1 MIIECP
7 KCLKKFQVNSDL
19 IPVNG
24 RNIQCGSCNHI
35 WFFDKKDRV
44 ELDIKNEIKKDK
56 NEKTDELETESI
68 KKKTK
73 EENKPFKKKNIIQ
86 KEKALIKYEKTKKSI
101 LNILFSYFLVF
112 IITFIALVILLDTL
126 KGVLINFFPNL
137 EFILFNLFETL
148 KDVSLFVKDL
158 M

>member
-7 KCLKKFQVNSDL
+7 NCLKKFRVNSDL

-35 WFFDKKDRV
+35 WFFNKKDKV
-44 ELDIKNEIKKDK
+44 ELDIKNEIKIDK
-56 NEKTDELETESI
+56 NEKTDALETESI

-73 EENKPFKKKNIIQ
+73 ENKSFKKNITIQ

-112 IITFIALVILLDTL
+112 IISFIALVILLDTL
-126 KGVLINFFPNL
+126 KGALINYFPNI
-137 EFILFNLFETL
+137 EFLLFNLFETL

>member
-7 KCLKKFQVNSDL
+7 NCLKKFQVNSDL

-35 WFFDKKDRV
+35 WFFDKKDKV
-44 ELDIKNEIKKDK
+44 ELDIKNEIKIDK

-68 KKKTK
+68 EKKTK
-73 EENKPFKKKNIIQ
+73 ENKSFKKNITIQ

-112 IITFIALVILLDTL
+112 IISFIALVILLDTL
-126 KGVLINFFPNL
+126 KGALINYFPNL

>member
-7 KCLKKFQVNSDL
+7 NCLKKFQVNSDL

-35 WFFDKKDRV
+35 WFFDKKDKV
-44 ELDIKNEIKKDK
+44 ELDIKNEIQIDK
-56 NEKTDELETESI
+56 NEKIDELETESI

-73 EENKPFKKKNIIQ
+73 ENRSFKKSITIQ

-112 IITFIALVILLDTL
+112 IISFIALVILLDTL
-126 KGVLINFFPNL
+126 KGALINYFPNL

-148 KDVSLFVKDL
+148 KDISLFVKDL

>member
-1 MIIECP
+1 MIIECI
-7 KCLKKFQVNSDL
+7 CGEKKFEVNSDL
-19 IPVNG
+19 IPSTG
-24 RNIQCGSCNHI
+24 RNIQCGSCDKI
-35 WFFDKKDRV
+35 WFFNPNIENLQIEKEKKTPV
-44 ELDIKNEIKKDK
+44 SKPTIDK
-56 NEKTDELETESI
+56 NTIES
-68 KKKTK
+68 
-73 EENKPFKKKNIIQ
+73 NKPFKKKNIIQ

-112 IITFIALVILLDTL
+112 IISFIALVILLDTL

>member
-1 MIIECP
+1 MIIACP
-7 KCLKKFQVNSDL
+7 NCLKRFQVNSDL

-35 WFFDKKDRV
+35 WFFDKKDKV
-44 ELDIKNEIKKDK
+44 ELDIKNEIKIDK

-68 KKKTK
+68 KKKSK
-73 EENKPFKKKNIIQ
+73 ENKSFKKNITIQ

-112 IITFIALVILLDTL
+112 IISFIALVILLDTL
-126 KGVLINFFPNL
+126 KGALINYFPNL

>member
-1 MIIECP
+1 MIIACP
-7 KCLKKFQVNSDL
+7 NCLKRFQVNSDL

-35 WFFDKKDRV
+35 WFFDKKDKV
-44 ELDIKNEIKKDK
+44 ELDIKNEIKIDK

-73 EENKPFKKKNIIQ
+73 ENKSFKKNITIQ

-112 IITFIALVILLDTL
+112 IISFIALVILLDTL

-137 EFILFNLFETL
+137 EFILFNLFEIL

>member
-1 MIIECP
+1 MIIQCICGE
-7 KCLKKFQVNSDL
+7 KKFEVNSDL
-19 IPVNG
+19 IPSNG
-24 RNIQCGSCNHI
+24 RNIQCGSCDKI
-35 WFFDKKDRV
+35 WFFNPNI
-44 ELDIKNEIKKDK
+44 ENLQIKKEKKTPVSKPTFDK
-56 NEKTDELETESI
+56 NTI
-68 KKKTK
+68 

-86 KEKALIKYEKTKKSI
+86 KEKALIKYEKTRKSI

-112 IITFIALVILLDTL
+112 IISFIALVILLDTL
-126 KGVLINFFPNL
+126 KGVLINSFPNL

>member
-1 MIIECP
+1 MIIECI
-7 KCLKKFQVNSDL
+7 CGEKKFEVNSDL
-19 IPVNG
+19 IPSTG
-24 RNIQCGSCNHI
+24 RNIQCGSCDKI
-35 WFFDKKDRV
+35 WFFNPNI
-44 ELDIKNEIKKDK
+44 ENLQIKK
-56 NEKTDELETESI
+56 E
-68 KKKTK
+68 KKTPVSK
-73 EENKPFKKKNIIQ
+73 PTINKYTIEENKPFKKKNIIQ

-112 IITFIALVILLDTL
+112 IISFIALVILLDTL
-126 KGVLINFFPNL
+126 KDVLVNFFPNL

>member
-7 KCLKKFQVNSDL
+7 NCLKKFRVNSDL

-35 WFFDKKDRV
+35 WFFDKKDKV
-44 ELDIKNEIKKDK
+44 ELDIKNEIKIDK
-56 NEKTDELETESI
+56 NEKTDALETESI

-73 EENKPFKKKNIIQ
+73 ENKSFKKNITIQ

-112 IITFIALVILLDTL
+112 IISFIALVILLDTL
-126 KGVLINFFPNL
+126 KGALINYFPNI
-137 EFILFNLFETL
+137 EFLLFNLFETL

>member
-7 KCLKKFQVNSDL
+7 NCLKKFQVNSDL

-35 WFFDKKDRV
+35 WFFNKKDKV
-44 ELDIKNEIKKDK
+44 ELDIKNEIKIDK
-56 NEKTDELETESI
+56 NEKTDALETESI

-73 EENKPFKKKNIIQ
+73 ENKSFKKNITIQ

-112 IITFIALVILLDTL
+112 IISFIALVILLDTL
-126 KGVLINFFPNL
+126 KGALINYFPNI
-137 EFILFNLFETL
+137 EFLLFNLFETL

>member
-1 MIIECP
+1 MIIECI
-7 KCLKKFQVNSDL
+7 CGEKKFEVNSDL
-19 IPVNG
+19 IPSTG
-24 RNIQCGSCNHI
+24 RNIQCGSCDKI
-35 WFFDKKDRV
+35 WFFNPNIENLK
-44 ELDIKNEIKKDK
+44 IKKEKK
-56 NEKTDELETESI
+56 NPISKPIINNDTI
-68 KKKTK
+68 

-112 IITFIALVILLDTL
+112 IISFIALVILLDTL

-148 KDVSLFVKDL
+148 KDISLFVKDL

>member
-112 IITFIALVILLDTL
+112 IISFIALVILLDTL
-126 KGVLINFFPNL
+126 KGSLINHFPNL

>member
-1 MIIECP
+1 MIIQCICGE
-7 KCLKKFQVNSDL
+7 KKFEVNSDL
-19 IPVNG
+19 IPSNG
-24 RNIQCGSCNHI
+24 RNIQCGSCDKI
-35 WFFDKKDRV
+35 WFFNPNI
-44 ELDIKNEIKKDK
+44 ENLQIKKEKKTPVSKPTIDK
-56 NEKTDELETESI
+56 NTI
-68 KKKTK
+68 
-73 EENKPFKKKNIIQ
+73 EENKPFKKKSIIQ

-112 IITFIALVILLDTL
+112 IISFIALVILLDTL